1 MLSALYLLGY
11 LSMGALALILGA
23 IATTR
28 GLSLA
33 VDLGAAAIIL
43 MNVATLV
50 LATTTPPATSH
61 STAPPSSP

>member
-1 MLSALYLLGY
+1 
-11 LSMGALALILGA
+11 MGALALVLGA
-23 IATTR
+23 IATAR

-50 LATTTPPATSH
+50 LAGKTPSTISPSTTPPSCT
-61 STAPPSSP
+61 